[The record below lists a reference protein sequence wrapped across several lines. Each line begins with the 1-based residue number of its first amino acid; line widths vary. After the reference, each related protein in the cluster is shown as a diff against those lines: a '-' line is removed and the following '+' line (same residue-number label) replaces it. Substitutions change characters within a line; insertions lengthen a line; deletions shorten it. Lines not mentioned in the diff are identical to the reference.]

1 MRDPCPLP
9 WPMSFVSVSIYP
21 VAPFVRSVGW
31 LSPLEQI
38 PRKPLGLHELE
49 VSGTVVAQQVII
61 ELRSK

>member
-1 MRDPCPLP
+1 
-9 WPMSFVSVSIYP
+9 MSFVSVSIYP
-21 VAPFVRSVGW
+21 VASFVHSVGW